1 VYCGPARWKVLPHLN
16 ETMKENVLDVLVY
29 LFENYMTD
37 DIEPPQDQAS
47 LQDEL
52 SRAGFGQGEINK
64 AFDWLEGLTTLQE
77 SDAEKLDSPRTNRI
91 YTDEEAERINVECRG
106 LLMHLEQAGVLDQH
120 SRELVI
126 DRVMALEAEEIDSDV
141 VKWVVLMVLFNQPG
155 QEAAYAWMEDFVF
168 EENYS
173 QLH

>member
-1 VYCGPARWKVLPHLN
+1 MPHLN

-37 DIEPPQDQAS
+37 DIEPPQDQES

-52 SRAGFGQGEINK
+52 RRAGFGQGEISK
-64 AFDWLEGLTTLQE
+64 AFDWLEGLTTLRETSSEQ
-77 SDAEKLDSPRTNRI
+77 LDSPRTNRI
-91 YTDEEAERINVECRG
+91 YTDEESERINVECRG
-106 LLMHLEQAGVLDQH
+106 LLVHLEQAGVLDQY

-126 DRVMALEAEEIDSDV
+126 DRIMALEAEEVDSDV

-173 QLH
+173 LLH

>member
-1 VYCGPARWKVLPHLN
+1 
-16 ETMKENVLDVLVY
+16 MKENVLDVLVY
-29 LFENYMTD
+29 LFENYMAD
-37 DIEPPQDQAS
+37 DMDPPQDQES

-52 SRAGFGQGEINK
+52 RQAGFGQGEIGK
-64 AFDWLEGLTTLQE
+64 AFDWLEGLTSLQDNE
-77 SDAEKLDSPRTNRI
+77 RAIKLNNPRALRIHTN
-91 YTDEEAERINVECRG
+91 EEVERIDVECRG
-106 LLMHLEQAGVLDQH
+106 LLVYLEQTGVLDQH

-126 DRVMALEAEEIDSDV
+126 DRIMALDAEEVDSDV

-168 EENYS
+168 EENFS